1 MADATAL
8 GATLGTGAVVGFDA
22 GSFPDSAG
30 VLTAGVLT
38 AGVFSGDVLTG
49 GAFSGD
55 VLTGGA
61 FSGDVLT
68 ASVFSGDVLTASVFS
83 GGADLAGNCLAA
95 DPLDF
100 DSLGSSM
107 GLGLDL

>member
-8 GATLGTGAVVGFDA
+8 GATWGVGAVVGFDA
-22 GSFPDSAG
+22 GSFADSAG
-30 VLTAGVLT
+30 VLTAGVFP
-38 AGVFSGDVLTG
+38 AG
-49 GAFSGD
+49 
-55 VLTGGA
+55 
-61 FSGDVLT
+61 
-68 ASVFSGDVLTASVFS
+68 VFSGDVLTASVLS

>member
-22 GSFPDSAG
+22 GSFADSAG
-30 VLTAGVLT
+30 ILTAGVLP
-38 AGVFSGDVLTG
+38 AG
-49 GAFSGD
+49 
-55 VLTGGA
+55 
-61 FSGDVLT
+61 
-68 ASVFSGDVLTASVFS
+68 VFSGDVLTASVFS
-83 GGADLAGNCLAA
+83 GGADLAGNGLAA

>member
-1 MADATAL
+1 VDLADATAL
-8 GATLGTGAVVGFDA
+8 GATLAVGAVVGFDA
-22 GSFPDSAG
+22 GSFADSAGVLTAGVLTAG

-38 AGVFSGDVLTG
+38 AGVFSGDVLTEG
-49 GAFSGD
+49 
-55 VLTGGA
+55 
-61 FSGDVLT
+61 
-68 ASVFSGDVLTASVFS
+68 VFSGDVFTASVFS
-83 GGADLAGNCLAA
+83 GGADLAGNGLAA